1 MTTFTTSPVLV
12 NEHTNHICDNPRC
25 ELTSG
30 NRVDHLSIVKA
41 AGWLI
46 IDMEIHDVVAR
57 DLDVTV
63 DGRLVTIKSLPRI
76 DAPSTPVRITRD
88 NMRSSSE
95 RVIELPDPVDMER
108 RDLIKATLLDG
119 VLRLVLPTMKAR
131 QERAMLHLNDAIS

>member
-1 MTTFTTSPVLV
+1 
-12 NEHTNHICDNPRC
+12 
-25 ELTSG
+25 
-30 NRVDHLSIVKA
+30 
-41 AGWLI
+41 
-46 IDMEIHDVVAR
+46 MEIHDVVAR

-63 DGRLVTIKSLPRI
+63 DGKLVTIKSLPRI

-88 NMRSSSE
+88 YMRSSSE

>member
-1 MTTFTTSPVLV
+1 MTTFTTSPVLA

-25 ELTSG
+25 ELTSD

-63 DGRLVTIKSLPRI
+63 DGQLVTIKSLPRI
-76 DAPSTPVRITRD
+76 DAPSSPVRITRD
-88 NMRSSSE
+88 YMRSSSE

-131 QERAMLHLNDAIS
+131 QERTMLHLNDAIS